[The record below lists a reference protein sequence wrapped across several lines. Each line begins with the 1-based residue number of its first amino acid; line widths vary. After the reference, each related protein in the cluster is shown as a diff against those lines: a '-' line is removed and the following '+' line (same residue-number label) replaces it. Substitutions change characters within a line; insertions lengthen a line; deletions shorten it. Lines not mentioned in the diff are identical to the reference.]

1 MRQAT
6 TWLILLSC
14 FSTFGYVDGRPPRIT
29 EAPSDSRIS
38 KRLEKRSHKDQSKPQ
53 RTPRGSA
60 PIRPIGPLERDLNIK
75 VRVYNYAAVSPAD
88 LNAAREV
95 AQRIFS
101 AQGVKLHWLDCARNA
116 AELPLYRAC
125 EQVGGGPTVLALKI
139 LPRSMARQYSV
150 AKDILGFALP
160 TGKNGFARYANIFFH
175 RAEELAKR
183 KAALGRNY
191 YPSLPVIL
199 GHVMAHEL
207 GHLLLGYQH
216 RPSGIMTADWK
227 KRELAKMAQ
236 GKFGFTAR
244 EGERLRGAVIERER
258 VEAARRAGSTSGH

>member
-1 MRQAT
+1 MAT
-6 TWLILLSC
+6 WTGVLVGSQRPLAIPAFRSGSKSDLI
-14 FSTFGYVDGRPPRIT
+14 RIK
-29 EAPSDSRIS
+29 ASRGE
-38 KRLEKRSHKDQSKPQ
+38 RRADRRRYDQSA
-53 RTPRGSA
+53 RSNGTSISRCAYITTP
-60 PIRPIGPLERDLNIK
+60 
-75 VRVYNYAAVSPAD
+75 VSPRPT

-116 AELPLYRAC
+116 AELPLYPAC
-125 EQVGGGPTVLALKI
+125 EQAGGGPSVLTLKI
-139 LPRSMARQYSV
+139 LPHSMARQYSTARGV
-150 AKDILGFALP
+150 FGFALP
-160 TGKNGFARYANIFFH
+160 TGKDGFAKYANVFFH

-216 RPSGIMTADWK
+216 RPAGIMTADWK

-244 EGERLRGAVIERER
+244 EGERLRGAVTERER